1 MLKFEH
7 GVFYLQPEQP
17 EQIAEN
23 IEQMQVQIDDGLLLA
38 RKRLIERTKRVNGEL
53 VLERDGEVVRIKAD
67 ELE

>member
-1 MLKFEH
+1 M
-7 GVFYLQPEQP
+7 QAEQP
-17 EQIAEN
+17 EQIVEN
-23 IEQMQVQIDDGLLLA
+23 IEQMEVQIDDGLLLA

>member
-1 MLKFEH
+1 MSNEEI
-7 GVFYLQPEQP
+7 LQAEQP
-17 EQIAEN
+17 EQIVEN
-23 IEQMQVQIDDGLLLA
+23 IEQMEVQIDDGLLLA

>member
-1 MLKFEH
+1 MSNEEI
-7 GVFYLQPEQP
+7 LQPEQP

-23 IEQMQVQIDDGLLLA
+23 IEQMEVQIDDGLLLA

>member
-1 MLKFEH
+1 M
-7 GVFYLQPEQP
+7 QPEQP

>member
-1 MLKFEH
+1 MSKEEI
-7 GVFYLQPEQP
+7 LQPEQP

-23 IEQMQVQIDDGLLLA
+23 IEQMEVQIDDGLLLA

-53 VLERDGEVVRIKAD
+53 VLERDGEVVHIKAE

>member
-1 MLKFEH
+1 M
-7 GVFYLQPEQP
+7 QPEQP

-23 IEQMQVQIDDGLLLA
+23 IEQMEVQIDDGLLLA

-53 VLERDGEVVRIKAD
+53 VLERDGEVVHIKAE

>member
-1 MLKFEH
+1 MSNEEI
-7 GVFYLQPEQP
+7 LQPEQP